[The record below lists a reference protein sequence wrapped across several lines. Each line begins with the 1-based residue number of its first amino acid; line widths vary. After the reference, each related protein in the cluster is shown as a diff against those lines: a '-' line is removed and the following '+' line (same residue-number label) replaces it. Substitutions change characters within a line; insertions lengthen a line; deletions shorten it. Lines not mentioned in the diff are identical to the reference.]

1 MLVSYDKLLNF
12 ILTIVIIRTNIIG
25 SLDNLSRGHVASH
38 RYYFGDEYD
47 DSDLD
52 DSNKDD
58 TDHEDDSDD
67 DSDSNE
73 ED

>member
-47 DSDLD
+47 DSVFVDDDDGYD
-52 DSNKDD
+52 DSVDV
-58 TDHEDDSDD
+58 DD
-67 DSDSNE
+67 D
-73 ED
+73 EDNDDYDR

>member
-47 DSDLD
+47 DSVVDDDDDVDGYD
-52 DSNKDD
+52 DSV
-58 TDHEDDSDD
+58 DD
-67 DSDSNE
+67 DD
-73 ED
+73 DDYDR